1 MSASL
6 KILGFRAFPF
16 FGASSFRNRWENS
29 SGCLSGYKIKRE
41 KAELRGLVAASTVAP
56 IRNDFRQSDHVFY
69 SPALFIIPSKKIYA
83 ILWALRCGFAACN
96 GLSIITLP
104 YSF

>member
-1 MSASL
+1 MESL
-6 KILGFRAFPF
+6 KIPGFRAFAF
-16 FGASSFRNRWENS
+16 FGTSSFRDRWENS

-56 IRNDFRQSDHVFY
+56 IRHDFRQSDHVFY

-83 ILWALRCGFAACN
+83 ILLSGACGGG
-96 GLSIITLP
+96 GLLP
-104 YSF
+104 SPNKCAQ